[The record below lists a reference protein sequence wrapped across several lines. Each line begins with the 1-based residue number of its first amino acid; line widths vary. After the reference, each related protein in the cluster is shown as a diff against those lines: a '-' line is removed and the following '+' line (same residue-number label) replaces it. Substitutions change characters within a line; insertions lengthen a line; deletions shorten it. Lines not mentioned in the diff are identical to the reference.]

1 MKNIDELL
9 NKWYEG
15 MKKFKEIMHRTDLT
29 EKEENALLRDSSVIS
44 TYEVDSLYNDLVG
57 IYDVKLNGMWQ
68 EMKSDLSLINV
79 VFNSP
84 HLSHRKK
91 LWSITHDFASFYKE
105 VKNEFGDKYDEA
117 TLKIFYDITNLFNA
131 VVCNPVSDIFLEYVH
146 DSKEI

>member
-1 MKNIDELL
+1 MKNFDELL
-9 NKWYEG
+9 NKWYKG
-15 MKKFKEIMHRTDLT
+15 MKKFKKIMHRTDLT

-91 LWSITHDFASFYKE
+91 LWSSTYDFASFYKE

-117 TLKIFYDITNLFNA
+117 T
-131 VVCNPVSDIFLEYVH
+131 
-146 DSKEI
+146 